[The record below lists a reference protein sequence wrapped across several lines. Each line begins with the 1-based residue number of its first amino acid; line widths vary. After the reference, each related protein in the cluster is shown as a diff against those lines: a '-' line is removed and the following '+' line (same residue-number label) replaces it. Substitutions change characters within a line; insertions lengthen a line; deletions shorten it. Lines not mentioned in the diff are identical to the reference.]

1 MTATYERPA
10 VRLVPTPGPET
21 EAFWTGGERGELLIS
36 FCRGCGHYFHP
47 PGPVCWRCRS
57 LDVAPKAVSG
67 RAVVATYTVN
77 RQPWVPGFAP
87 PYVIAMVELVEEPDV
102 RLQTNLV
109 DIAPDEVSIGL
120 EVEVFFEQWD
130 RVWVPLFRP
139 VRGVA

>member
-1 MTATYERPA
+1 MTASYQRPE
-10 VRLVPTPGPET
+10 VRLVPTPSPET
-21 EAFWTGGERGELLIS
+21 GAFWAGGEQGELLIS
-36 FCRGCGHYFHP
+36 FCQGCGHYFHP

-57 LDVAPKAVSG
+57 RDVAPKAVSG
-67 RAVVATYTVN
+67 RAVVAAYTVN

-102 RLQTNLV
+102 RLQTNV
-109 DIAPDEVSIGL
+109 VGIEPDEVSIGL

-130 RVWVPLFRP
+130 RIWVPLFRP